1 MVCQGRPEIQSI
13 VNGKTGDQSNGKMG
27 CEGFIRP
34 AILDTR
40 KYKQIKMEN
49 ETARF
54 QKKLNFLSMH
64 F

>member
-1 MVCQGRPEIQSI
+1 MVCQGRTEIQSI

-27 CEGFIRP
+27 CEGFIRS
-34 AILDTR
+34 ATLDTR
-40 KYKQIKMEN
+40 KYKPIKMEN

-54 QKKLNFLSMH
+54 QTKHNFLSMH

>member
-1 MVCQGRPEIQSI
+1 MVCQGRAEIQSI

-27 CEGFIRP
+27 CVGFIKP

-40 KYKQIKMEN
+40 KYKPIIMES
-49 ETARF
+49 ETSRSQTKHHF
-54 QKKLNFLSMH
+54 FSMY